1 LNLPSIL
8 PPARIGFVG
17 LGQMGLPMSR
27 RLAKA
32 GYRVVAHDLNHA
44 AIERACEGTGAE
56 PSGSLAAMGRRCE
69 AVITMLPD
77 GGAVAMVALGPGGTE
92 DCLASGMAPGGVL
105 IDMSSS
111 SPVTTCELGARLAE
125 RGIALIDAPV
135 SGGVRRALDGSLAI
149 MAGGEPANVE
159 RCRPVLEAMGKQIF
173 LTGALASGHAMKA
186 INNYVSAAGLIAA
199 TEGVL
204 MAQRFGLDAG
214 RVVDILNASSGMNN
228 STLNKF
234 HQFILNRAFNSGFS
248 LDLMVKDLK
257 IALEVARETGSPELF
272 AAECLRAW
280 TEAQAA
286 LGPGADH
293 TAVVR
298 YWERLAGSELGTAH
312 KAP

>member
-1 LNLPSIL
+1 
-8 PPARIGFVG
+8 
-17 LGQMGLPMSR
+17 MGLPMSR
-27 RLAKA
+27 RLSRA
-32 GYRVVAHDLNHA
+32 GYRVIAHDLNRA
-44 AIERACEGTGAE
+44 ALERACDGTGAE
-56 PSGSLAAMGRRCE
+56 PSASLAALGRACE
-69 AVITMLPD
+69 AAITMLPD
-77 GGAVAMVALGPGGTE
+77 GKAVRSVALGSGETG
-92 DCLASGMAPGGVL
+92 DCLASGMAPGSVL

-111 SPVTTCELGARLAE
+111 SPVATRELGARLAE

-135 SGGVRRALDGSLAI
+135 SGGVRKAVDGSLAI
-149 MAGGEPANVE
+149 MAGGEPAEVE
-159 RCRPVLEAMGKQIF
+159 RCRPVLQAMGKQVF
-173 LTGALASGHAMKA
+173 LAGPLGCGHAMKA

-204 MAQRFGLDAG
+204 MAQRFGLDPG

-234 HQFILNRAFNSGFS
+234 HQFVLNRAFNSGFS

-257 IALEVARETGSPELF
+257 TALEVARETGSPEPF

-298 YWERLAGSELGTAH
+298 YWERLAGCELGAADTAS
-312 KAP
+312 

>member
-1 LNLPSIL
+1 
-8 PPARIGFVG
+8 
-17 LGQMGLPMSR
+17 MGLPMSR
-27 RLAKA
+27 CLARA
-32 GYRVVAHDLNHA
+32 GYRVIAHDSSRQAL
-44 AIERACEGTGAE
+44 ERACEGAGAE
-56 PSGSLAAMGRRCE
+56 PSGSLAALGSRCQ

-77 GGAVAMVALGPGGTE
+77 GQAVGAVALGPGR
-92 DCLASGMAPGGVL
+92 DCLASGMAPGAVL

-111 SPVTTCELGARLAE
+111 SPVTTRELGVRLAE

-135 SGGVRRALDGSLAI
+135 SGGVRRAVDGSLAI
-149 MAGGEPANVE
+149 MVGGESAIVD

-173 LTGALASGHAMKA
+173 STGALGCGHAMKA

-199 TEGVL
+199 IEGVL
-204 MAQRFGLDAG
+204 MAQRFGLDPA
-214 RVVDILNASSGMNN
+214 RVVDILNASTGMNN
-228 STLNKF
+228 ATLNKF

-257 IALEVARETGSPELF
+257 TALEVARETGSPEPF

-298 YWERLAGSELGTAH
+298 YWERMAGSELGA
-312 KAP
+312 AVSAS

>member
-1 LNLPSIL
+1 
-8 PPARIGFVG
+8 
-17 LGQMGLPMSR
+17 MGLPMSR
-27 RLAKA
+27 RLIRA
-32 GYRVVAHDLNHA
+32 GYRVIAYDSSRQAL
-44 AIERACEGTGAE
+44 ERACEGAGAQ
-56 PSGSLAAMGRRCE
+56 PSGSLAALGSRCQ

-77 GGAVAMVALGPGGTE
+77 GQAVRAVALGPGQ
-92 DCLASGMAPGGVL
+92 DCLASGMAPGAVL

-111 SPVTTCELGARLAE
+111 SPVATRELGVRLAE

-135 SGGVRRALDGSLAI
+135 SGGVRRAADGSLAI
-149 MAGGEPANVE
+149 MAGGESAIVD

-173 LTGALASGHAMKA
+173 SAGTLGCGHAIKA

-204 MAQRFGLDAG
+204 MAQRFGLDPA

-234 HQFILNRAFNSGFS
+234 HQFILNRTFSSGFS
-248 LDLMVKDLK
+248 LDLMVKDLRT
-257 IALEVARETGSPELF
+257 ALEVARETGSPEPF

-280 TEAQAA
+280 TDAQIA

-298 YWERLAGSELGTAH
+298 YWERMAGSELGAAAS
-312 KAP
+312 AP

>member
-1 LNLPSIL
+1 
-8 PPARIGFVG
+8 
-17 LGQMGLPMSR
+17 MGLPMSR
-27 RLAKA
+27 RLIRA
-32 GYRVVAHDLNHA
+32 GYRVIAYDSSRQAL
-44 AIERACEGTGAE
+44 ERACEGAGAE
-56 PSGSLAAMGRRCE
+56 PSDSLAALGSRCQ

-77 GGAVAMVALGPGGTE
+77 GRAVRAVALGPGQ
-92 DCLASGMAPGGVL
+92 DCLASGMAPGTVL

-111 SPVTTCELGARLAE
+111 SPVATRELGVRLAE

-135 SGGVRRALDGSLAI
+135 SGGVRRAVDGSLAI
-149 MAGGEPANVE
+149 MVGGETAIVD

-173 LTGALASGHAMKA
+173 STGALGCGHAMKA

-204 MAQRFGLDAG
+204 MAQRFGLDSA
-214 RVVDILNASSGMNN
+214 RVVDILNASTGMNN
-228 STLNKF
+228 ATLNKF

-257 IALEVARETGSPELF
+257 TALEVARETGSPEPF

-298 YWERLAGSELGTAH
+298 YWERMAGSELGA
-312 KAP
+312 AASAS